1 MQHGRVTSAIV
12 AVWGLL
18 LPESTLDQQWFRVL
32 AAFVAVNTLVY
43 VTLSIARSLPRF
55 YLSDWL
61 PRRHFRAETRSIHP
75 DGPR

>member
-1 MQHGRVTSAIV
+1 M
-12 AVWGLL
+12 L

-43 VTLSIARSLPRF
+43 VTLSIAKSLPRF
-55 YLSDWL
+55 YFDDW
-61 PRRHFRAETRSIHP
+61 RRRRYLRAETRSIHP